1 MKHRL
6 FAFLLSGLLLVS
18 LTACAGE
25 GNSSSKSTPLP
36 SESSQL
42 SSELL
47 KEEDPTPQPS
57 PAPASAG
64 PTAAPESV
72 FSAPGAEEELLQITI
87 NGQVF
92 LLLQITI
99 NGQVFFAELEDNA
112 SASAFAEMLPI
123 SLMMKETGENTMG
136 FELPASLPE
145 DPVENSSALREGQL
159 ILEGASGLRLVYG
172 AASAGSYTPLALV
185 EDPKGMEQ
193 ALSDG
198 EAEVSFQMGGQ

>member
-1 MKHRL
+1 M
-6 FAFLLSGLLLVS
+6 
-18 LTACAGE
+18 
-25 GNSSSKSTPLP
+25 
-36 SESSQL
+36 
-42 SSELL
+42 
-47 KEEDPTPQPS
+47 
-57 PAPASAG
+57 
-64 PTAAPESV
+64 
-72 FSAPGAEEELLQITI
+72 
-87 NGQVF
+87 
-92 LLLQITI
+92 
-99 NGQVFFAELEDNA
+99 FFAELEDNA

-172 AASAGSYTPLALV
+172 AASAGSYTPLALI

-198 EAEVSFQMGGQ
+198 EAEVSFQMGGTVKKSAVLS

>member
-1 MKHRL
+1 MKHRF

-25 GNSSSKSTPLP
+25 GSSSSKNTPLP

-72 FSAPGAEEELLQITI
+72 FSAPGAEE
-87 NGQVF
+87 G
-92 LLLQITI
+92 LLQITI

-172 AASAGSYTPLALV
+172 AASAGSYTPLALI

-193 ALSDG
+193 ALADG

>member
-1 MKHRL
+1 M
-6 FAFLLSGLLLVS
+6 
-18 LTACAGE
+18 
-25 GNSSSKSTPLP
+25 
-36 SESSQL
+36 
-42 SSELL
+42 
-47 KEEDPTPQPS
+47 
-57 PAPASAG
+57 
-64 PTAAPESV
+64 
-72 FSAPGAEEELLQITI
+72 
-87 NGQVF
+87 
-92 LLLQITI
+92 
-99 NGQVFFAELEDNA
+99 FFAELEDNA
-112 SASAFAEMLPI
+112 SAAAFAEMRPI

-172 AASAGSYTPLALV
+172 AASAGSYTPLALI